1 MSFPYFC
8 VIIYII
14 TRSDSDKTGLNHI
27 DVLEKL
33 FATLNRIGENIGRFQ
48 QYEALF
54 GESERMQYALA
65 LIYTDVLE
73 LSVGAAL
80 FYRKN
85 GFRTYFL
92 ASLIAHRLIC
102 PSGSKFFIQH
112 CQNLRCALWF

>member
-1 MSFPYFC
+1 MSFLYHRANT
-8 VIIYII
+8 YII
-14 TRSDSDKTGLNHI
+14 AGSDFYKTGLNHVDI
-27 DVLEKL
+27 LEKL

-85 GFRTYFL
+85 GFRMYCL
-92 ASLIAHRLIC
+92 ASWIAH
-102 PSGSKFFIQH
+102 
-112 CQNLRCALWF
+112 

>member
-1 MSFPYFC
+1 MSFPYYRA
-8 VIIYII
+8 ILYII
-14 TRSDSDKTGLNHI
+14 AKPDSYKTGLNHI

-73 LSVGAAL
+73 ISVGAAL

-85 GFRTYFL
+85 GFRTYYL
-92 ASLIAHRLIC
+92 AS
-102 PSGSKFFIQH
+102 
-112 CQNLRCALWF
+112 